1 MPRPRKEASIADFS
15 LVGRILAE
23 AVFLRISNA
32 PHQEANRPQY
42 DTCDVAT
49 RSEGWLWVS
58 GNVWG
63 VGCGD
68 WQVDYPD
75 PDHLEDPEPK
85 EREKLVALVVEAVIF
100 ASLGGAEKEEAG
112 EVGAP
117 ERDEEGVDSL
127 TSMVVVGESM
137 GYYGKENRNLWPPRS
152 LEGPRC

>member
-1 MPRPRKEASIADFS
+1 MPRPRKEAGIADFS

-23 AVFLRISNA
+23 TGILRTSNT
-32 PHQEANRPQY
+32 PHQETNRPQY

-49 RSEGWLWVS
+49 RSEGWLWLS

-68 WQVDYPD
+68 WHVNYPD
-75 PDHLEDPEPK
+75 LDHLEDPKPK

-112 EVGAP
+112 EAGAP
-117 ERDEEGVDSL
+117 ERDEEGVDSA
-127 TSMVVVGESM
+127 TSMVVIGESK
-137 GYYGKENRNLWPPRS
+137 GYYGKENRNLCPLRS
-152 LEGPRC
+152 LKGPKC